1 MSATLA
7 ALFMASAVGAGPA
20 AADPEPNRAARN
32 YGAVMDGKPLA
43 ELTREEVWELIQL
56 DRYLRDRYLDRRS
69 PRERCL
75 DNELNRLHAPPTYL
89 ALRTIDLKCSQR

>member
-1 MSATLA
+1 
-7 ALFMASAVGAGPA
+7 
-20 AADPEPNRAARN
+20 
-32 YGAVMDGKPLA
+32 
-43 ELTREEVWELIQL
+43 LTREEVWELIQL

-75 DNELNRLHAPPTYL
+75 DNELNRLQAPPTFL